1 MLIMKLVACQR
12 RKTVSKVGL
21 KICFRNFWDLKF
33 WRNENCETYMSA
45 IIFKVLDALILLR
58 KTIQNW
64 RMEPSC
70 PWDLQLWMKN
80 WEKSQI
86 SFIMNIL
93 STIRSKFGFA
103 IWLRWNSNLPRHI
116 NIKKFTKTYLPILI
130 WKRKLSPAVG
140 IYKSSY
146 DKSNCQKQ
154 KDLTCILFN
163 KILMSII
170 LFLNLILD
178 CSLVLEFFLP

>member
-103 IWLRWNSNLPRHI
+103 IWLRWNSNLPRHHI
-116 NIKKFTKTYLPILI
+116 ISKIYQNIFTNFNLKKKFARLLVFTK
-130 WKRKLSPAVG
+130 V
-140 IYKSSY
+140 SY

-154 KDLTCILFN
+154 KDLKCILFN
-163 KILMSII
+163 KILMFFI
-170 LFLNLILD
+170 LFSDLILD
-178 CSLVLEFFLP
+178 FFHKFST

>member
-130 WKRKLSPAVG
+130 WKRKLSPGLLVFTKVAMIKAIV
-140 IYKSSY
+140 K
-146 DKSNCQKQ
+146 
-154 KDLTCILFN
+154 N
-163 KILMSII
+163 KKI
-170 LFLNLILD
+170 
-178 CSLVLEFFLP
+178 

>member
-70 PWDLQLWMKN
+70 PWDLPQWMKN
-80 WEKSQI
+80 WAKSLI
-86 SFIMNIL
+86 SFIMNTL
-93 STIRSKFGFA
+93 STIRSKFVFA
-103 IWLRWNSNLPRHI
+103 IWLSWNSNMSTDS
-116 NIKKFTKTYLPILI
+116 IKYLPM
-130 WKRKLSPAVG
+130 KPDG
-140 IYKSSY
+140 IYYGLWYK
-146 DKSNCQKQ
+146 KIVK
-154 KDLTCILFN
+154 K
-163 KILMSII
+163 KILM
-170 LFLNLILD
+170 
-178 CSLVLEFFLP
+178 

>member
-1 MLIMKLVACQR
+1 
-12 RKTVSKVGL
+12 
-21 KICFRNFWDLKF
+21 
-33 WRNENCETYMSA
+33 MSA
-45 IIFKVLDALILLR
+45 IIFKVLDALLLLR

-103 IWLRWNSNLPRHI
+103 IWLRWNSNLPRHHI
-116 NIKKFTKTYLPILI
+116 NIKNLPKHILRHTGAVIEVGCRLICLQAESRGKDNRWPQSLPCASFFIDLYIIPYQLFSYL
-130 WKRKLSPAVG
+130 
-140 IYKSSY
+140 
-146 DKSNCQKQ
+146 
-154 KDLTCILFN
+154 
-163 KILMSII
+163 
-170 LFLNLILD
+170 LFLLPFLIVSGIIIVL
-178 CSLVLEFFLP
+178 SLWWWLYLRVCVCTRLVVE

>member
-1 MLIMKLVACQR
+1 MG
-12 RKTVSKVGL
+12 SKIL
-21 KICFRNFWDLKF
+21 TKWWELWI
-33 WRNENCETYMSA
+33 YMSA
-45 IIFKVLDALILLR
+45 IIFKVLDALLLLR